1 MRFFTLL
8 SLLLYA
14 NLSLALGFGDIQ
26 LKSHLGEK
34 FFATVNVTELD
45 SMSEPSCFTATDTSE
60 VPAFKKAKIS
70 LKPVNGNHQLT
81 ITTYD
86 VVTEPIINLNVSFHC
101 ETNLNREYV
110 LLLDPAPLISVE
122 KPEITEAASG
132 TTLTNNAVNKTKG
145 QASPSASAQYLA
157 QEENQTTP
165 EKAVIKKRTKKKI
178 ASIATN
184 IDEKLSESYTG
195 KQNTNGSNP
204 SGISID
210 NKAIKALT
218 DKPFLIISGGA
229 ANSNEHGN
237 KPNLS
242 LRLAT
247 EIDFSRPEATIAP
260 QTTTDA
266 MDEVTVMANRLAHLE
281 KQITSLQT
289 RNAQLVLDAENAK
302 AENAKTDWL
311 LILKIALGII
321 LALATAELLR
331 RKLSN
336 KQENNSDPWFDAKRF
351 DAEEPASMS
360 NDTKLFSSNSKNSLE
375 SSGDGASPLSESGYS
390 VPSSQSSSFSN
401 KESITPEKED
411 HGSVIDDAD
420 VFIEHGRPALAIQL
434 LQNHLLDAPAE
445 SPAIWLK
452 LINLLSKEASEAEYD
467 EAVLECNKH
476 FNIKAAKYGSTTEKD
491 DSSIE
496 DYPHII
502 TRLEGVWGSP
512 YAVGFINDL
521 INNKRSQPR
530 EGLNQGAFE
539 DLFFLRNI
547 ATHLD
552 YSNPST
558 YKTSPDR
565 LAVPNPS
572 LDNATFNDALFT
584 DIELNEVKKSPENVP
599 SELAFDSKV
608 PNAIVATNQPLAEKA
623 KFGTGSFNIE
633 TEPYPDESSY
643 EVNMLPNDDEFST
656 VDTVSEL
663 YNIQHNKAVQS
674 DDSFKVQEIDFTIPV
689 EKVEYA
695 TTKKATDKNIELE
708 FSLDFPNENI
718 SIEAIPKDSLPKDK
732 SKNKTKAKS
741 SNQKAPE
748 SNEIEWDLPE
758 INPKQE

>member
-1 MRFFTLL
+1 
-8 SLLLYA
+8 
-14 NLSLALGFGDIQ
+14 
-26 LKSHLGEK
+26 
-34 FFATVNVTELD
+34 
-45 SMSEPSCFTATDTSE
+45 MSEPSCFTAADTSD

-122 KPEITEAASG
+122 KPEIIEAASG

-145 QASPSASAQYLA
+145 QANPSASAQYQA
-157 QEENQTTP
+157 QEENQITP
-165 EKAVIKKRTKKKI
+165 EKVVVKKRTKKKI
-178 ASIATN
+178 SSIATD

-204 SGISID
+204 SSIPSD
-210 NKAIKALT
+210 NKAIKTLA
-218 DKPFLIISGGA
+218 DRPFLIISGGA

-247 EIDFSRPEATIAP
+247 EIDFSRSEATIAP

-289 RNAQLVLDAENAK
+289 RNAQLVLDAEKTKAK
-302 AENAKTDWL
+302 NAKTDWL
-311 LILKIALGII
+311 LMLKIALGII

-375 SSGDGASPLSESGYS
+375 SSGDGASPLSESSYS
-390 VPSSQSSSFSN
+390 VTSSQSSSFSN
-401 KESITPEKED
+401 KESITQEKED

-434 LQNHLLDAPAE
+434 LQNHLLDSPSE

-476 FNIKAAKYGSTTEKD
+476 FNIKAAKYGGTTEKD

-539 DLFFLRNI
+539 DLFFLKNI

-565 LAVPNPS
+565 VAVPNPS

-584 DIELNEVKKSPENVP
+584 DIELNEVKNSPEKVP

-608 PNAIVATNQPLAEKA
+608 PNAIAATNQPLAEKA
-623 KFGTGSFNIE
+623 KFDTGSFNIE